1 MELMWGAVAKVGGS
15 QVPLGDLEVSEDAVV
30 DRAPSLSSKHTVEKM
45 AVHVSDHA
53 ASKIIKTYHRLTST
67 QRSGTYKAPKDTS

>member
-1 MELMWGAVAKVGGS
+1 MELISGAGANVGGS

-30 DRAPSLSSKHTVEKM
+30 DQAPSLSSKHTVEKM

-67 QRSGTYKAPKDTS
+67 QRTGTYKALKHTS